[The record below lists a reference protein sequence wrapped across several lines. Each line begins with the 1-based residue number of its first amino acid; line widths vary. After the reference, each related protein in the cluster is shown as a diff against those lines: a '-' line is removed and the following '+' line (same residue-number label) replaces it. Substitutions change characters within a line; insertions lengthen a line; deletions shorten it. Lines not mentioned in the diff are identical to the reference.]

1 MAEALPRAAAA
12 RAHELRTIL
21 TEHGYRYYVLD
32 APTVDDAE
40 YDRLFREL
48 VELETR
54 YPQLRSPDSPTQRV
68 GGAVSASF
76 APVVHG
82 VPMLSLDNVFNA
94 SELREFDRRVRE
106 GLGAAHITYVAEPK
120 LDGLAVSLLYVDG
133 VLQQGSTRGDG
144 RTGEDVTANLRTVRA
159 IPLRLRDAPAGRI
172 EVRGEVLMTR
182 SGFEHMNAELAAA
195 GQKTFVNPRNAAAGS
210 LRQMDARITAR
221 RPLTFF
227 AYAHG
232 VVEGWTLPAT
242 HHELLALY
250 RTWGLPVSTLIEQ
263 VEGVDGC
270 LAYFEHV
277 GTRRPTLDFGID
289 GVVYKVDGFAQRN
302 ELGFVAH
309 APRWAIAH
317 KFPAEE
323 VMTQLENVEWQVG
336 RTGAVTP
343 VARLVP
349 AFVGGATVSNATLHN
364 IDEVERKDL
373 RIGDTVVVRR
383 AGDVIPEVKSVVLE
397 RRPPDARRVALPAA
411 CPVCGAP
418 VERVEGEA
426 IARCSAG
433 LTCRA
438 QLLGALLH
446 FVSRKAMDIDGL
458 GEKLLAQLVDTAR
471 VKNPADLYG
480 LAHDELA
487 ALDRMGAKSAANL
500 IAAIDHSRNATL
512 ARFLFALG
520 IREVGET
527 TAVAFANHFGTL
539 EALAAAAEADFPTLN
554 ADRAAE
560 RCPQL
565 QAVPDVGPVVAAH
578 VANFFH
584 EPRNWE
590 VVAALREA
598 GVHWPDVERVVAST
612 GALDGMTLVLTGTLE
627 GVTREE
633 AASWIIAAGGRV
645 SSSVSKKTDY
655 VVAGAVAGSKL
666 AKAMQL
672 GVPVIDL
679 EGLRRLLAHALSTL
693 S

>member
-1 MAEALPRAAAA
+1 MAESVPRAAAERA
-12 RAHELRTIL
+12 RDLRATL

-32 APTVDDAE
+32 APTIDDAE

-48 VELETR
+48 VALETR

-68 GGAVSASF
+68 GGMASASF
-76 APVVHG
+76 APVTHR
-82 VPMLSLDNVFNA
+82 VPMLSLDNVFDA
-94 SELREFDRRVRE
+94 GELREFDRRVRE
-106 GLGAAHITYVAEPK
+106 GLGVTRVCYVAEPK

-159 IPLRLRDAPAGRI
+159 IPLRLRGAPQGRI

-182 SGFEHMNAELAAA
+182 PGFEKMNAELAAA

-210 LRQMDARITAR
+210 LRQMDARITAQ

-232 VVEGWTLPAT
+232 VVEGWELPPT

-250 RTWGLPVSTLIEQ
+250 RAWGLPVSTLIEQ
-263 VEGVDGC
+263 AEGVDGC
-270 LAYFEHV
+270 LAYFERM
-277 GTRRPTLDFGID
+277 GARRPELDFGID
-289 GVVYKVDGFAQRN
+289 GVVYKVDGFAQRS

-323 VMTQLENVEWQVG
+323 AMTRLDNIEWQVG

-343 VARLVP
+343 VARLAPV
-349 AFVGGATVSNATLHN
+349 FVGGATVSNATLHN

-383 AGDVIPEVKSVVLE
+383 AGDVIPEVKAVVLDK
-397 RRPPDARRVALPAA
+397 RPADARRVTLPTA

-458 GEKLLAQLVDTAR
+458 GEKLLAQLVDSGR
-471 VKNPADLYG
+471 VRSPADIYTLTR
-480 LAHDELA
+480 DELA
-487 ALDRMGAKSAANL
+487 ALDRMGQKSAANL
-500 IAAIDHSRNATL
+500 VAAVGASRSTTL

-527 TAVAFANHFGTL
+527 TAAALANHFGSL
-539 EALAAAAEADFPTLN
+539 EALVAAAEADLPTLR
-554 ADRAAE
+554 ADRATE
-560 RCPQL
+560 RCPRL

-584 EPRNWE
+584 EPRNRA
-590 VVAALREA
+590 VVTALRAA
-598 GVHWPDVERVVAST
+598 GVKWPNVERAAV
-612 GALDGMTLVLTGTLE
+612 GALDDLTFVLTGALE
-627 GVTREE
+627 GVTRDE
-633 AASWIIAAGGRV
+633 ATAWITAAGGRV
-645 SSSVSKKTDY
+645 SSSVSKQTDY
-655 VVAGAVAGSKL
+655 VVAGAAAGSKL
-666 AKAMQL
+666 AKASRL
-672 GVPVIDL
+672 GVTVIDL
-679 EGLRRLLAHALSTL
+679 DELRRLVGHTTS
-693 S
+693 